1 VRRQVAELG
10 RVATAVFRDGV
21 DAWRRRDGLALRELD
36 EADTEVDRLSD
47 SLLDQAEH
55 LSDAAQLMALGLLAR
70 YWERIADHGVSFA
83 QHSTFAVTGE
93 RVEVGP

>member
-1 VRRQVAELG
+1 MTEL
-10 RVATAVFRDGV
+10 V
-21 DAWRRRDGLALRELD
+21 
-36 EADTEVDRLSD
+36 EADRAVDRLAHGLVEQAE
-47 SLLDQAEH
+47 LLDEPAEP
-55 LSDAAQLMALGLLAR
+55 LVLGLLAR